1 MKRTIKAM
9 MLFLAIMTTA
19 SAWAGNKPKFCL
31 DFCEGGLNNILI
43 TGWAFDPDVPAA
55 SIEIHVYIYTDA
67 SCSKQYEYT
76 AVSIGAADVPR
87 PDVNTAYNIT
97 GSHGFQ
103 TFIPIDDVGTYYVRV
118 YALDGSGDN
127 TNPLMNNP
135 YTAVTVTTHEGN
147 GTYSNPFTIG
157 SKEDWDLFARL
168 TTNPGTA
175 FYYGL
180 GNYKMTADVGTANAP
195 VTSMW
200 GTAAYPFSGEF
211 DGDGKTLLVNIVT
224 DGEQAAPFRVVNGA
238 TIKNLNV
245 GGLVAVN
252 TDAHNNH
259 AGGLVGYCK
268 DGNTLVDGCNV
279 ATRVEAKMYCGGI
292 VGHGG
297 GTGLTIRNSIFSG
310 SIAGFTKCA
319 AGLVG
324 WCDWLSMNLINC
336 LTTGT
341 FESGGGFYHP
351 IALTNNSGKAH
362 ADAEGV
368 YYSNDIIPTAQTNLV
383 QGGLGHALNKTRVP
397 GEWTTYVIAVDGS
410 TWYAAGSDGF
420 VAVDDG
426 GKDFDNW
433 SNSPESPIGPG
444 EPVTLTYSGVYDVNN
459 ISAVKQWYGDLSDL
473 NGNVT
478 VTDGMVL
485 SGKLDKIVKVSI
497 PDGATVTLRDV
508 DIKGG
513 HNDKYVWGGINCE
526 GDATIILSGTNYVK
540 GFNFSYPAIYIP
552 EGKTLTIRGN
562 GSLEAHSN
570 GNGAA
575 IGGGE
580 GVNCGNIV
588 IESGTIKAYAGYKA
602 AAIGGGSASKCGN
615 ITINADVNIVTAYR
629 STNSTY
635 SIGPGNNG
643 TCGTITIGDKKYD
656 PLAQS
661 VSIPGLATP
670 SPAAAFTSDNY
681 IPLPVEVFPGEADG
695 TWNFTMPYS
704 TVVVN
709 AEYVPAGF
717 VTFAEGTKDVEHWS
731 VTPDNPVPYGSNATL
746 TYTGPKV
753 VKSVTAT
760 REWDGNLA
768 TLNANATATNGMV
781 LTGRLGANV
790 KVSIADGATVKLQDV
805 TIDGVNWAICPWA
818 GITCEGDA
826 TIILSGTN
834 YVKGFHSY
842 YPGIFVPRGKTL
854 TIRGNGSLEARSNEV
869 GAGIGAGMTISCGNI
884 VIEGGTINAYGGGMA
899 AGIGSCLGSDC
910 GDITITD
917 GVNSVTA
924 HAGQSAPYSIGQ
936 GSNFYIPTSCGTIT
950 IGGTVTRPIS
960 DETYT
965 YTGKGTSTSEMPAG
979 VPTDAF
985 THVTFGVGAGEA
997 EGTWAFIM
1005 PAADVVMNV
1014 EYENAGRVTFAEGTE
1029 DLEHWSIT
1037 PANPVPF
1044 DSIATLT
1051 YSGTKVVKSVTA
1063 AKQWYGDLS
1072 TVNSDFTATN
1082 GMTLTGKLGS
1092 YTKVSIADG
1101 ATVMLKDVTIDGVN
1115 WSICPWAGITCEGD
1129 ATIILSGT
1137 NYVKGFSS
1145 TYSAIF
1151 VPEGKT
1157 LTIRGNGSL
1166 EATALVEPAIGGYN
1180 NTNCGNIV
1188 IEGGTI
1194 VANGGVYSPGIGCG
1208 RNSNCGNITITD
1220 GVNSVTS
1227 TKGQQSPYCIGTG
1240 RDNGTIGT
1248 ITIGGNVTEG
1258 SISGNSY
1265 TYTGK
1270 GTSTSEMPA
1279 GVPAN
1284 PVVYI
1289 PYGLTPGETDGTWT
1303 FTMPGDN
1310 VIVSVEYESSSCDVN
1325 GDGGVDV
1332 ADIGFIIDVMAGV
1345 IEGDDN
1351 RKRADV
1357 NGDTGVDV
1365 ADIATVIDYM
1375 ANNSRRE
1382 LRPADSE

>member
-1 MKRTIKAM
+1 MA
-9 MLFLAIMTTA
+9 LLLAIMTAA
-19 SAWAGNKPKFCL
+19 SAWAGRIPIHCL
-31 DFCEGGLNNILI
+31 DYCEGGLNNILV

-67 SCSKQYEYT
+67 ACTNKYT
-76 AVSIGAADVPR
+76 AVSIGAADVSR

-97 GSHGFQ
+97 GNHGFQ
-103 TFIPIDDVGTYYVRV
+103 TFIPIDDVGTYYVKV
-118 YALDGSGDN
+118 FALDGSGDT
-127 TNPLMNNP
+127 TNPLMNSP

-168 TTNPGTA
+168 TTHPGTA
-175 FYYGL
+175 FYYGY
-180 GNYKMTADVGTANAP
+180 GCYKMTADVGTGNAP

-200 GTAAYPFSGEF
+200 GTARDPFSGEF

-245 GGLVAVN
+245 GGLVAVT
-252 TDAHNNH
+252 TDTHNNH
-259 AGGLVGYCK
+259 NGGLVGYCK
-268 DGNTLVDGCNV
+268 DGNTLIDGCNV

-433 SNSPESPIGPG
+433 SNSPESPVGPG

-629 STNSTY
+629 STNSNY

-731 VTPDNPVPYGSNATL
+731 VTPDNPVNYDADVTL
-746 TYTGPKV
+746 TYSGPKV
-753 VKSVTAT
+753 VKSVTYT
-760 REWDGNLA
+760 KEWDGNLA
-768 TLNANATATNGMV
+768 TLTNDVTVTDGMV
-781 LTGRLGANV
+781 LTGKLGAKV
-790 KVSIADGATVKLQDV
+790 KVSIADGATVTLKDV
-805 TIDGVNWAICPWA
+805 TIEGVSWAICRWA

-826 TIILSGTN
+826 TIILSGKN
-834 YVKGFHSY
+834 YVKGFHES
-842 YPGIFVPRGKTL
+842 YPGISAPPQGKTL
-854 TIRGNGSLEARSNEV
+854 TICGDGSLEALSNRG
-869 GAGIGAGMTISCGNI
+869 GAGIGGNPLDNCGNI
-884 VIEGGTINAYGGGMA
+884 VLCGGTIVARAGGLA
-899 AGIGSCLGSDC
+899 AAIGGSWGNC
-910 GDITITD
+910 GDITITE
-917 GVNSVTA
+917 GVKSVTA
-924 HAGQSAPYSIGQ
+924 YSAGDESYTIGQSVGMDWEGNLITPY
-936 GSNFYIPTSCGTIT
+936 TCGTIT
-950 IGGTVTRPIS
+950 IGGIVTGPITAS
-960 DETYT
+960 PYI
-965 YTGKGTSTSEMPAG
+965 YKGKGTWTGVIPTESANKIVFGPIDVLPGETEGTWNFTMPAG
-979 VPTDAF
+979 NVE
-985 THVTFGVGAGEA
+985 V
-997 EGTWAFIM
+997 
-1005 PAADVVMNV
+1005 NV
-1014 EYENAGRVTFAEGTE
+1014 EYSPAGFVTFAEGTE
-1029 DLEHWSIT
+1029 DVEHWSIT
-1037 PANPVPF
+1037 PDNPVPF

-1051 YSGTKVVKSVTA
+1051 YSGKKVVKSVTA
-1063 AKQWYGDLS
+1063 VKQWYGDLS
-1072 TVNSDFTATN
+1072 TVNSNFTATD
-1082 GMTLTGKLGS
+1082 GMVLTGKLGS

-1157 LTIRGNGSL
+1157 LTIKGNGSL
-1166 EATALVEPAIGGYN
+1166 EATALVEPAIGGYY

-1208 RNSNCGNITITD
+1208 RLSNCGDITITD

-1240 RDNGTIGT
+1240 RDRGTIGT
-1248 ITIGGNVTEG
+1248 ITIGSQVMEG
-1258 SISGNSY
+1258 SISGDSY

-1270 GTSTSEMPA
+1270 GTSTNEMPA

-1284 PVVYI
+1284 PVIYI

-1303 FTMPGDN
+1303 FTMPADN

-1332 ADIGFIIDVMAGV
+1332 ADIAFIIDVMAGS
-1345 IEGDDN
+1345 IQGDDN

-1375 ANNSRRE
+1375 AANSRRQ
-1382 LRPADSE
+1382 LRPAVAE